1 MTIIN
6 AVKKGKERKGKGL
19 LYLIGIAVLISIV
32 FIACNKKPTASNDF
46 AEIDKDLPTSSSG
59 SGNNT
64 VTTTTISTANN
75 IDSPV
80 VVVSGNNLIIAY
92 GEGNDINYRT
102 SVDGGKSFSKAMRL
116 IDSAQYPY
124 IFFDGTTVSAIVTT
138 YGGRIGELV
147 PTLFE
152 INGTFQS
159 GGEAYLIKTSSSESM
174 RGIVNDDDA
183 LAGGCS
189 VLGADKYFGN
199 GKTIR
204 TAAGA
209 GIGIGNSR
217 QIPLSEVGGTTYLIL
232 EAKELTGG
240 AQSGWG
246 WDLKSGSKQT
256 KGNEDV
262 IKIAKDGSIFKTSD
276 AAEKAG
282 SYSIAAN
289 GTITGITGSPQ
300 VGNGTTEASIAEDG
314 NGTIYTFTK
323 EADGLVFRKF
333 ANTISGDIK

>member
-1 MTIIN
+1 M
-6 AVKKGKERKGKGL
+6 
-19 LYLIGIAVLISIV
+19 
-32 FIACNKKPTASNDF
+32 
-46 AEIDKDLPTSSSG
+46 PTSSSG

-124 IFFDGTTVSAIVTT
+124 IFFSGTTVSAIVTK
-138 YGGRIGELV
+138 YGGKVADLV
-147 PTLFE
+147 PTLYE

-174 RGIVNDDDA
+174 RGILNADNT
-183 LAGGCS
+183 AGGPS
-189 VLGADKYFGN
+189 TLMAAKYFG
-199 GKTIR
+199 KETTIR

-232 EAKELTGG
+232 EAKQITTGF
-240 AQSGWG
+240 QSGWG

-256 KGNEDV
+256 TKGNNDV
-262 IKIAKDGSIFKTSD
+262 MKIAKDGSIFKTSD
-276 AAEKAG
+276 AAEKSE
-282 SYSIAAN
+282 SYSIKAN
-289 GTITGITGSPQ
+289 GQITGITSSPT
-300 VGNGTTEASIAEDG
+300 VGNNTKDASIAADG
-314 NGTIYTFTK
+314 KGTIYTLTI
-323 EADGLVFRKF
+323 EDGGLKFRKF
-333 ANTISGDIK
+333 SVNISGNTIN